1 MMTRKHFI
9 AIAKILKKHNINE
22 MKVYVIMDLCD
33 YFESENPNFDREKF
47 VKACYGGYPNG
58 P

>member
-9 AIAKILKKHNINE
+9 AIAAILKEHGASH
-22 MKVYVIMDLCD
+22 YVVMAFCE

-47 VKACYGGYPNG
+47 VEACHWGFPNG

>member
-1 MMTRKHFI
+1 MMTRKHFV
-9 AIAKILKKHNINE
+9 AIAAILKERGASH
-22 MKVYVIMDLCD
+22 YVVMALCD